1 MLYLVD
7 TPFTSYTQE
16 IIIIVQKLIDAC
28 FASRIQE
35 RYFLLLILNVWYI
48 FYFPYPRMKNYSS
61 ISISFPYHSAL

>member
-35 RYFLLLILNVWYI
+35 RYF
-48 FYFPYPRMKNYSS
+48 YFSYPGMKNYSS